1 MNPMNDEVWLHELR
15 NAVNSALVSTSVVK
29 SLLEDGD
36 AAGAM
41 SFVVDAQEACE
52 RCRLL
57 VLETPADGSVETNSL
72 LQG

>member
-1 MNPMNDEVWLHELR
+1 MNASNDEVWLHELR

-41 SFVVDAQEACE
+41 SFVVDAQAACE

-57 VLETPADGSVETNSL
+57 VLEGPPDGSAETISL
-72 LQG
+72 LRG